1 MNYIITGGTG
11 FIGTHLTNLLNKV
24 HPDAKV
30 WNLDI
35 VKPGTPNPVV
45 KNYKPAVKEGEKL
58 GSTWVECD
66 VRKPI
71 GSLPF
76 TPTPEDVIFN
86 FAAVHRTPGHEDIE
100 YFETNI
106 RGAENVCA
114 FAEKYGIRQMVF
126 TSSIAPYGAAEELK
140 TEETLPTPNTAYG
153 ISKLV
158 AEKIHLAW
166 QRGGRTDITDSTD
179 SLSPAERKERTERGS
194 RRRLLI
200 VRPGVV
206 FGKGENGNFSRLYWG
221 IRKHTFA
228 YPGRKDTIK
237 ACVYVKELVRF
248 MLWNIENGH
257 TDITE
262 ITDRE
267 GDQTTP
273 SPSYSGGE
281 GCALYNCTFEP
292 AYTIEQIV
300 KAMKKVTGLTQ
311 AVPYIPNAVIMPL
324 AACAKMM
331 GSPMGICPARV
342 KKLQISTNICGKKM
356 KESGYQFKWTFE
368 EALEDWFK
376 DNKNLYLE

>member
-11 FIGTHLTNLLNKV
+11 FIGTHLTNLLNEL

-35 VKPGTPNPVV
+35 VKPGTANPVV
-45 KNYKPAVKEGEKL
+45 KNYKPAVRDGEVL
-58 GSTWVECD
+58 GSTYIECD
-66 VRKPI
+66 IRKPI
-71 GSLPF
+71 GKLPF

-106 RGAENVCA
+106 RGAENVCE
-114 FAEKYGIRQMVF
+114 FAEKYGIKNVVF
-126 TSSIAPYGAAEELK
+126 TSSIAPYGASELLKEE
-140 TEETLPTPNTAYG
+140 TTLPTPNTAYG

-166 QRGGRTDITDSTD
+166 QKEGRCQMADGRVVN
-179 SLSPAERKERTERGS
+179 ERKLT
-194 RRRLLI
+194 I

-248 MLWNIENGH
+248 ILWNVEERKSSF
-257 TDITE
+257 DI
-262 ITDRE
+262 
-267 GDQTTP
+267 
-273 SPSYSGGE
+273 
-281 GCALYNCTFEP
+281 YNCTFEP
-292 AYTIEQIV
+292 AYTIEKIV
-300 KAMKKVTGLTQ
+300 KTMKEVTGLTQ
-311 AVPYIPNAVIMPL
+311 AVPYIPDAIIMPV
-324 AACAKMM
+324 AVCAQLL

-368 EALEDWFK
+368 EAIADWFE
-376 DNKNLYLE
+376 DNKKEYLE

>member
-11 FIGTHLTNLLNKV
+11 FIGTHLTNLLNEV
-24 HPDAKV
+24 HPEAKV

-35 VKPGTPNPVV
+35 VEPGTPNPVV
-45 KNYKPAVKEGEKL
+45 KNYKPAVCDGETL
-58 GSTWVECD
+58 GSTYIECD
-66 VRKPI
+66 IRKPI
-71 GSLPF
+71 GDLPF
-76 TPTPEDVIFN
+76 TPTPDDVIFN
-86 FAAVHRTPGHEDIE
+86 FAAVHRTPGHEDFE

-114 FAEKYGIRQMVF
+114 FAEKYGIRNMVF
-126 TSSIAPYGAAEELK
+126 TSSIAPYGASEQLKEE
-140 TEETLPTPNTAYG
+140 TTLPTPNTAYG

-166 QRGGRTDITDSTD
+166 QKGGRCKMADGSAVN
-179 SLSPAERKERTERGS
+179 SRKLT
-194 RRRLLI
+194 I

-206 FGKGENGNFSRLYWG
+206 FGKGENGNFSRLYWS

-248 MLWNIENGH
+248 ILWNVEERESSF
-257 TDITE
+257 DI
-262 ITDRE
+262 
-267 GDQTTP
+267 
-273 SPSYSGGE
+273 
-281 GCALYNCTFEP
+281 YNCTFEP

-300 KAMKKVTGLTQ
+300 KTMKKVTGLTQ
-311 AVPYIPNAVIMPL
+311 AVPYIPNAIIMPA
-324 AACAKMM
+324 AACARLL

-356 KESGYQFKWTFE
+356 KGCGYQFKWTYE
-368 EALEDWFK
+368 EAIADWFE
-376 DNKNLYLE
+376 DNNKECLE

>member
-11 FIGTHLTNLLNKV
+11 FIGTHLTNLLNEV
-24 HPDAKV
+24 HPEAKV

-45 KNYKPAVKEGEKL
+45 KNYKPAVKDGETL
-58 GSTWVECD
+58 SSTYVECD

-71 GSLPF
+71 GKLPF
-76 TPTPEDVIFN
+76 IPTSEDVIFN
-86 FAAVHRTPGHEDIE
+86 FAAVHRTPGHENIE

-114 FAEKYGIRQMVF
+114 FAEKYGIKKIVF

-158 AEKIHLAW
+158 AEKIHIGW
-166 QRGGRTDITDSTD
+166 QKGGADRQ
-179 SLSPAERKERTERGS
+179 
-194 RRRLLI
+194 LLI

-206 FGKGENGNFSRLYWG
+206 FGKGENGNFSRLYMS
-221 IRKHTFA
+221 IKDHMFA

-248 MLWNIENGH
+248 ILWNVEEQKDSFNI
-257 TDITE
+257 
-262 ITDRE
+262 
-267 GDQTTP
+267 
-273 SPSYSGGE
+273 
-281 GCALYNCTFEP
+281 YNCTFEP
-292 AYTIEQIV
+292 AYSIEEIV

-311 AVPYIPNAVIMPL
+311 WVPYIPNAIIMP
-324 AACAKMM
+324 AAICAKMV

-356 KESGYQFKWTFE
+356 ASCGYLFKYTFE
-368 EALEDWFK
+368 DALEDWYN
-376 DNKNLYLE
+376 DNNRLCLE

>member
-11 FIGTHLTNLLNKV
+11 FIGTHLTNLLNEV

-45 KNYKPAVKEGEKL
+45 KNYKPAVREGEKL
-58 GSTWVECD
+58 GSAWVECD

-71 GSLPF
+71 ENLPF
-76 TPTPEDVIFN
+76 EPTPEDVIFN

-126 TSSIAPYGAAEELK
+126 TSSIAPYGASEQLKEE
-140 TEETLPTPNTAYG
+140 TTLPTPNTPYG

-158 AEKIHLAW
+158 AEKIHMAW
-166 QRGGRTDITDSTD
+166 QKGG
-179 SLSPAERKERTERGS
+179 EGRKLT
-194 RRRLLI
+194 I

-248 MLWNIENGH
+248 ILWNVEERKPPF
-257 TDITE
+257 DI
-262 ITDRE
+262 
-267 GDQTTP
+267 
-273 SPSYSGGE
+273 
-281 GCALYNCTFEP
+281 YNCTFEP

-300 KAMKKVTGLTQ
+300 TAMKKVTGLTQ
-311 AVPYIPNAVIMPL
+311 WVPYIPNALIMP
-324 AACAKMM
+324 AAVGAQMV
-331 GSPMGICPARV
+331 GNPMGICPARV
-342 KKLQISTNICGKKM
+342 RKLQISTNICGKKM
-356 KESGYQFKWTFE
+356 KESGYQFKYTFE
-368 EALEDWFK
+368 EALKDWFA
-376 DNKNLYLE
+376 DNSNLFLE

>member
-11 FIGTHLTNLLNKV
+11 FIGTHLTNLLNEV
-24 HPDAKV
+24 HPEAKV

-35 VKPGTPNPVV
+35 VTPGKPNPVV
-45 KNYKPAVKEGEKL
+45 KNYKPAVRDGEQL
-58 GSTWVECD
+58 GSTYIECD
-66 VRKPI
+66 IRKAI
-71 GSLPF
+71 GDFPF

-106 RGAENVCA
+106 RGAENVCT
-114 FAEKYGIRQMVF
+114 FAEKYGIKNMVF
-126 TSSIAPYGAAEELK
+126 TSSIAPYGASEQLK
-140 TEETLPTPNTAYG
+140 TEDTLPTPNTAYG

-158 AEKIHLAW
+158 AEKIHMAW
-166 QRGGRTDITDSTD
+166 QAGSAD
-179 SLSPAERKERTERGS
+179 RKLT
-194 RRRLLI
+194 I

-248 MLWNIENGH
+248 ILWNVEERK
-257 TDITE
+257 TPFDIF
-262 ITDRE
+262 
-267 GDQTTP
+267 
-273 SPSYSGGE
+273 
-281 GCALYNCTFEP
+281 NCTFEP

-311 AVPYIPNAVIMPL
+311 SVPYIPNSIIMPM
-324 AACAKMM
+324 AAGAKLL

-356 KESGYQFKWTFE
+356 KESGYQFRWTFE
-368 EALEDWFK
+368 EALADWFT
-376 DNKNLYLE
+376 DNKEQYLE

>member
-11 FIGTHLTNLLNKV
+11 FIGTHLTNLILAE

-35 VKPGTPNPVV
+35 VMPGTPNPVV
-45 KNYKPAVKEGEKL
+45 KNYKPAVREGEML
-58 GSTWVECD
+58 GSTYVECD

-71 GSLPF
+71 GELPF

-106 RGAENVCA
+106 RGAENICA
-114 FAEKYGIRQMVF
+114 FAEKYGIKQIVF
-126 TSSIAPYGAAEELK
+126 TSSIAPYGASEQLK
-140 TEETLPTPNTAYG
+140 TEETLPTPNTPYG

-158 AEKIHLAW
+158 AEKIHIAW
-166 QRGGRTDITDSTD
+166 QKGG
-179 SLSPAERKERTERGS
+179 EGRKLT
-194 RRRLLI
+194 I

-206 FGKGENGNFSRLYWG
+206 FGRGENGNFSRLYWG

-248 MLWNIENGH
+248 ILWNVEERE
-257 TDITE
+257 TSFDIF
-262 ITDRE
+262 
-267 GDQTTP
+267 
-273 SPSYSGGE
+273 
-281 GCALYNCTFEP
+281 NCTFEP

-300 KAMKKVTGLTQ
+300 TAMKKVTGLTRS
-311 AVPYIPNAVIMPL
+311 VPYIPNSIIMPM
-324 AACAKMM
+324 AVSAKMV

-356 KESGYQFKWTFE
+356 ANSGYQFKYSFE
-368 EALEDWFK
+368 GALDDWYN
-376 DNKNLYLE
+376 DNRNQYLE

>member
-1 MNYIITGGTG
+1 MNYIVTGGTG
-11 FIGTHLTNLLNKV
+11 FIGTHLTNLLNEV
-24 HPDAKV
+24 HPEARV

-35 VKPGTPNPVV
+35 VTPGTPNPVV
-45 KNYKPAVKEGEKL
+45 KNYKPAVKDGEKL
-58 GSTWVECD
+58 GSTFVECD
-66 VRKPI
+66 IRKPI
-71 GSLPF
+71 GELPF
-76 TPTPEDVIFN
+76 TPTSEDVIFN

-114 FAEKYGIRQMVF
+114 FAEKYGIKNMVF
-126 TSSIAPYGAAEELK
+126 TSSIAPYGASEQLKEE
-140 TEETLPTPNTAYG
+140 TTLPTPNTPYG

-166 QRGGRTDITDSTD
+166 QTAGGKTED
-179 SLSPAERKERTERGS
+179 ERWKRKLT
-194 RRRLLI
+194 I

-206 FGKGENGNFSRLYWG
+206 FGRGENGNFSRLYWG

-248 MLWNIENGH
+248 ILWNVEERE
-257 TDITE
+257 TPFDIF
-262 ITDRE
+262 
-267 GDQTTP
+267 
-273 SPSYSGGE
+273 
-281 GCALYNCTFEP
+281 NCTFEP

-300 KAMKKVTGLTQ
+300 TAMKKVTGLTQ
-311 AVPYIPNAVIMPL
+311 SVPYIPNALILPA
-324 AACAKMM
+324 AACAKMV

-368 EALEDWFK
+368 EALKDWYE
-376 DNKNLYLE
+376 DNKRLCLE

>member
-11 FIGTHLTNLLNKV
+11 FIGTHLTNLLNEV
-24 HPDAKV
+24 HPEAKV

-45 KNYKPAVKEGEKL
+45 KNYKPAVRDGEQL
-58 GSTWVECD
+58 GSTYIECD
-66 VRKPI
+66 IREPI
-71 GSLPF
+71 GELPF
-76 TPTPEDVIFN
+76 TPTAEDVIFN
-86 FAAVHRTPGHEDIE
+86 FAAVHRTPGHEDLE

-114 FAEKYGIRQMVF
+114 FAEKYGIKNMVF
-126 TSSIAPYGAAEELK
+126 TSSIAPYGASEQLK
-140 TEETLPTPNTAYG
+140 TEDTLPTPNTPYG

-158 AEKIHLAW
+158 AEKIHMAW
-166 QRGGRTDITDSTD
+166 QKGG
-179 SLSPAERKERTERGS
+179 EGRKLT
-194 RRRLLI
+194 I

-206 FGKGENGNFSRLYWG
+206 FGRGENGNFSRLYWG

-248 MLWNIENGH
+248 ILWNVEERK
-257 TDITE
+257 TSFDI
-262 ITDRE
+262 
-267 GDQTTP
+267 
-273 SPSYSGGE
+273 
-281 GCALYNCTFEP
+281 YNCTFEP

-300 KAMKKVTGLTQ
+300 KAMKKVTGLSQ
-311 AVPYIPNAVIMPL
+311 SVPYIPNSIIMPM
-324 AACAKMM
+324 AACAKMV

-356 KESGYQFKWTFE
+356 ASSGYKFKWTFE
-368 EALEDWFK
+368 EALADWYED
-376 DNKNLYLE
+376 NRGACLE